1 MAEAEAAAKTSPED
15 WTAWVDGALG
25 MSEFTIT
32 KTSKKGNTRKV
43 DLRPQLLGLEYL
55 DDEAVAKALEGKHIP
70 IPPALQ
76 PGTAL
81 LRFRGEY
88 TGAGGL
94 SVDGMAKILG
104 AAAGKEL
111 QVLHSHRVG
120 INLADP
126 TPPKVDKLWL
136 DNIVRA
142 EAFMGLERI
151 WDPEAGV
158 NNRGHMGGDEDGDRI
173 DNHKSYRPA
182 EEKEKEKEKDLPP
195 GRNNK
200 WKKK

>member
-1 MAEAEAAAKTSPED
+1 MDSFEIE
-15 WTAWVDGALG
+15 
-25 MSEFTIT
+25 

-43 DLRPQLLGLEYL
+43 DLRPQLLGLEYM
-55 DDEAVAKALEGKHIP
+55 DQTAVDAALEGRHIP
-70 IPPALQ
+70 IPPTPQ

-94 SVDGMAKILG
+94 SVEGMAKILS

-120 INLADP
+120 IELSEP
-126 TPPKVDKLWL
+126 VPPKVDKLWL

-151 WDPEAGV
+151 WHPEKGV
-158 NNRGHMGGDEDGDRI
+158 NNRGHMGGAGSNGDRI
-173 DNHKSYRPA
+173 DNHKNYRPA
-182 EEKEKEKEKDLPP
+182 EEEKDLPP
-195 GRNNK
+195 GRSEK
-200 WKKK
+200 RKKK

>member
-1 MAEAEAAAKTSPED
+1 MDSFEIE
-15 WTAWVDGALG
+15 
-25 MSEFTIT
+25 

-43 DLRPQLLGLEYL
+43 DLRPQLLGLEYM
-55 DDEAVAKALEGKHIP
+55 DQTAVDAALEGKHIP
-70 IPPALQ
+70 IPSTPQ

-94 SVDGMAKILG
+94 SVEGMAKILG
-104 AAAGKEL
+104 AAAGKEV

-120 INLADP
+120 IELSEP
-126 TPPKVDKLWL
+126 VPPKVDKLWL

-151 WDPEAGV
+151 WHPEKGV
-158 NNRGHMGGDEDGDRI
+158 NNRGHMGAPDPTAIASITTKTTDPRRRRTFPRGGTRG
-173 DNHKSYRPA
+173 
-182 EEKEKEKEKDLPP
+182 
-195 GRNNK
+195 GRRNETRRR
-200 WKKK
+200 